1 MTAITLSSRHEG
13 RDDNALLDMMVHLEK
28 DGALNKLWHTFGN
41 CEAFASDCVCASN
54 TEFED
59 SSLLPI

>member
-13 RDDNALLDMMVHLEK
+13 SNDNALMGMMVHLEK

-41 CEAFASDCVCASN
+41 CEAFASDCVCAV
-54 TEFED
+54 
-59 SSLLPI
+59 